1 MAPPEIPTH
10 KTPDVPGR
18 DEAYECL
25 YDLGIKQRRTV
36 LGDAYVDNQLS
47 KGSNDF
53 MRPAQE
59 YVTKNAW
66 ENLWSRPGLELKHR
80 SLVVIT

>member
-1 MAPPEIPTH
+1 MAPSEIPT
-10 KTPDVPGR
+10 VSGSVER
-18 DEAYECL
+18 DAAYATL
-25 YDLGIKQRRTV
+25 YDLGIQQRRKV

-47 KGSNDF
+47 KGANEF

-59 YVTKNAW
+59 FVTKNAW
-66 ENLWSRPGLELKHR
+66 EGLWSRPGLELKHR

>member
-1 MAPPEIPTH
+1 MAPPEIPTVS
-10 KTPDVPGR
+10 TPENPER
-18 DEAYECL
+18 DAAYGTL
-25 YDLGIKQRRTV
+25 YDLGIQQRRKV

-47 KGSNDF
+47 KGANEF

-59 YVTKNAW
+59 FVTKNAW
-66 ENLWSRPGLELKHR
+66 EGLWSRPGLELKHR